1 MKLSYVGALMLCTSF
16 ALAFPQADPD
26 SLNPW
31 KHSVVGAWT
40 FTQVSYSD
48 WVQGGQN
55 ALAYTVTLDGKS
67 DFDAEVTNWSN
78 SYKFAFGQTRL
89 GDQGLRK
96 TDDKIDLQTVFTYKL
111 GTHVNPYVSG
121 TLKTQFA
128 EGLKYDKEGR
138 GTAVSKFFDPAYL
151 TQAAGFGYQPLP
163 ELKTRLGAAIREIVT
178 STYSLYTDDP
188 ATTKIETVK
197 IDVGFEL
204 VAELAWKLEENILF
218 TSKLELFS
226 PVKDVKDVV
235 LRGDN
240 TLAVKVGKYI
250 VINVNLQF
258 INEKQVT
265 PRTQVKETL
274 AFGLSYSLL

>member
-1 MKLSYVGALMLCTSF
+1 VEAQRGGRVDLHS
-16 ALAFPQADPD
+16 
-26 SLNPW
+26 
-31 KHSVVGAWT
+31 SVVFGL
-40 FTQVSYSD
+40 

-96 TDDKIDLQTVFTYKL
+96 TDDKIDLQMVFTYKL

-138 GTAVSKFFDPAYL
+138 GTVVSRFFDPAYL
-151 TQAAGFGYQPLP
+151 TQAAGVGYQPLP

-178 STYSLYTDDP
+178 STYVTYSDDP
-188 ATTKIETVK
+188 ATTKIEKVK
-197 IDVGFEL
+197 IDGGFER
-204 VAELAWKLEENILF
+204 A
-218 TSKLELFS
+218 
-226 PVKDVKDVV
+226 
-235 LRGDN
+235 R
-240 TLAVKVGKYI
+240 
-250 VINVNLQF
+250 
-258 INEKQVT
+258 
-265 PRTQVKETL
+265 
-274 AFGLSYSLL
+274 